1 MKCKNCGHEIKKNN
15 RKIIR
20 PPGGKPYSVCRICPK
35 DKIVSPALRNYSPGK
50 NEATARSTKAPV
62 PRQEAQRPAA
72 PVLKVSSP
80 PRAGMTTTSTLGA
93 IAPFIQGKERGIIL
107 EGEFQGP
114 PEMRYFIRQATA
126 DKIKRAAAG
135 KIGGP
140 TMTIEII
147 PAPAEQVDAFPDQFN
162 DLIEISIGIKGE

>member
-1 MKCKNCGHEIKKNN
+1 M
-15 RKIIR
+15 
-20 PPGGKPYSVCRICPK
+20 
-35 DKIVSPALRNYSPGK
+35 
-50 NEATARSTKAPV
+50 TKAPV
-62 PRQEAQRPAA
+62 PQRPAQRPAL
-72 PVLKVSSP
+72 PVFKVSSP
-80 PRAGMTTTSTLGA
+80 PRSPRSLSS
-93 IAPFIQGKERGIIL
+93 IAPFIQGKGRGIIL